1 MKHKP
6 IDYTKAISKDD
17 ILPYFLDIEVHDSDP
32 YLYEK
37 SMDFIEKI
45 MLDKELNWKQVIQ
58 SISLMKWIMITKML
72 ACKLDHDT
80 EQSDEDLR

>member
-37 SMDFIEKI
+37 AIKYMEDI
-45 MLDKELNWKQVIQ
+45 MLDKDLNWKQVIQ
-58 SISLMKWIMITKML
+58 TLSLMKVIMITKML
-72 ACKLDHDT
+72 VKKLEHDT
-80 EQSDEDLR
+80 QQSNEDLK